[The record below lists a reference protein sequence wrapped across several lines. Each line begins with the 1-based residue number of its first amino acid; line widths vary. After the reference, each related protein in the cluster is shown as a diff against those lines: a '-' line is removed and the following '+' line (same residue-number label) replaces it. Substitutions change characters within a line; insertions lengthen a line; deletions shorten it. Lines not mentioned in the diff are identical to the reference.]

1 MKRETDRL
9 RVFTMLALAAALFT
23 LFRTFPLSG
32 DDWFR
37 EGLGASLHSIGDLAC
52 VVAEKWRTTN
62 GRILGNILA
71 YSAGS
76 RPILRDLLRA
86 LITLV
91 LIALLARVSKLTS
104 TAGLLL
110 CAAAVFTLPRELF
123 REAYPWAAGYF
134 NYVPPVACL
143 LAALALT
150 DAVFAGKA
158 LRESAP
164 RCLALFAL
172 GFASQLFVENV
183 TLCTLC
189 AAGLMTLWY
198 LLRERRLSPSLLCW
212 LLGALGGA
220 ALLFASPSYAV
231 ILHGGGMYHA
241 GVSGGLAGLLA
252 SAQKNSATV
261 FRFLLADCPVLY
273 VSMAALLTLFFAH
286 GRRRAADI
294 SLLAALLSCT
304 AALPLHT
311 LLRLSDGA
319 LAALCLAWFLL
330 AILGT
335 LCWTAG
341 ALRARGCFFLLL
353 SLSAALPLLFVS
365 PVGPRC
371 LYASYLLTLAAAFS
385 LLAESG
391 LKPDFALPLCAGLCA
406 AVLVFYTLSYLP
418 LRRAVAA
425 QETLLREAMLRG
437 ERTVRVPACGDT
449 AGLLWEPNTPKMEY
463 AYFYI
468 TPGDLSIEFETR

>member
-1 MKRETDRL
+1 MPL
-9 RVFTMLALAAALFT
+9 R
-23 LFRTFPLSG
+23 
-32 DDWFR
+32 
-37 EGLGASLHSIGDLAC
+37 
-52 VVAEKWRTTN
+52 
-62 GRILGNILA
+62 
-71 YSAGS
+71 
-76 RPILRDLLRA
+76 
-86 LITLV
+86 
-91 LIALLARVSKLTS
+91 
-104 TAGLLL
+104 
-110 CAAAVFTLPRELF
+110 
-123 REAYPWAAGYF
+123 
-134 NYVPPVACL
+134 
-143 LAALALT
+143 
-150 DAVFAGKA
+150 
-158 LRESAP
+158 
-164 RCLALFAL
+164 
-172 GFASQLFVENV
+172 
-183 TLCTLC
+183 
-189 AAGLMTLWY
+189 
-198 LLRERRLSPSLLCW
+198 
-212 LLGALGGA
+212 
-220 ALLFASPSYAV
+220 
-231 ILHGGGMYHA
+231 
-241 GVSGGLAGLLA
+241 
-252 SAQKNSATV
+252 
-261 FRFLLADCPVLY
+261 
-273 VSMAALLTLFFAH
+273 
-286 GRRRAADI
+286 
-294 SLLAALLSCT
+294 
-304 AALPLHT
+304 T

>member
-1 MKRETDRL
+1 MKTKNTKSFASRWG
-9 RVFTMLALAAALFT
+9 FILASVGSAVGMANVWGFPNKMGSNGGGAFLLIYLLFVVIFST
-23 LFRTFPLSG
+23 VGLPTEFAMGRRAGTG
-32 DDWFR
+32 T
-37 EGLGASLHSIGDLAC
+37 LGAYEGAWATRGKTAGKVGGL
-52 VVAEKWRTTN
+52 
-62 GRILGNILA
+62 LGWLPL
-71 YSAGS
+71 AGS
-76 RPILRDLLRA
+76 LC
-86 LITLV
+86 
-91 LIALLARVSKLTS
+91 IAI
-104 TAGLLL
+104 G
-110 CAAAVFTLPRELF
+110 
-123 REAYPWAAGYF
+123 
-134 NYVPPVACL
+134 
-143 LAALALT
+143 
-150 DAVFAGKA
+150 
-158 LRESAP
+158 
-164 RCLALFAL
+164 
-172 GFASQLFVENV
+172 
-183 TLCTLC
+183 
-189 AAGLMTLWY
+189 
-198 LLRERRLSPSLLCW
+198 
-212 LLGALGGA
+212 
-220 ALLFASPSYAV
+220 YAV
-231 ILHGGGMYHA
+231 IVTYILKALVDSLLGTLMTGDAAVWFASFSTQPYSVIPYHVIVVA
-241 GVSGGLAGLLA
+241 G
-252 SAQKNSATV
+252 T
-261 FRFLLADCPVLY
+261 
-273 VSMAALLTLFFAH
+273 LLTLFFAR

-311 LLRLSDGA
+311 LLCLSDGA

-391 LKPDFALPLCAGLCA
+391 LKPDFALPLCVGLCA

>member
-1 MKRETDRL
+1 MTALELLRRRL
-9 RVFTMLALAAALFT
+9 HHRGQTLLPALTVLLAAA
-23 LFRTFPLSG
+23 
-32 DDWFR
+32 
-37 EGLGASLHSIGDLAC
+37 
-52 VVAEKWRTTN
+52 
-62 GRILGNILA
+62 
-71 YSAGS
+71 
-76 RPILRDLLRA
+76 
-86 LITLV
+86 
-91 LIALLARVSKLTS
+91 
-104 TAGLLL
+104 
-110 CAAAVFTLPRELF
+110 
-123 REAYPWAAGYF
+123 
-134 NYVPPVACL
+134 
-143 LAALALT
+143 
-150 DAVFAGKA
+150 A
-158 LRESAP
+158 LR
-164 RCLALFAL
+164 L
-172 GFASQLFVENV
+172 
-183 TLCTLC
+183 
-189 AAGLMTLWY
+189 
-198 LLRERRLSPSLLCW
+198 
-212 LLGALGGA
+212 
-220 ALLFASPSYAV
+220 
-231 ILHGGGMYHA
+231 
-241 GVSGGLAGLLA
+241 VSGGMAGMELILSVFLACSGA
-252 SAQKNSATV
+252 A
-261 FRFLLADCPVLY
+261 VLY
-273 VSMAALLTLFFAH
+273 ALIAQRRSGAFAPTALLMPVCFLVVQLIVTY
-286 GRRRAADI
+286 RANARD
-294 SLLAALLSCT
+294 SVLGHFYVELLL
-304 AALPLHT
+304 
-311 LLRLSDGA
+311 

-406 AVLVFYTLSYLP
+406 AVLVFYTLSSLP